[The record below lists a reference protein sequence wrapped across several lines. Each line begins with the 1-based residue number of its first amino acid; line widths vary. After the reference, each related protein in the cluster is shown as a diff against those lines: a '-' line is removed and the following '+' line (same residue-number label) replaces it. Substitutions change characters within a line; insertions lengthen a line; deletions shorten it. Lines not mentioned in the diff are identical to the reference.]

1 MRVLVIGAGGLG
13 SPVALALTGGAP
25 GTGPARLSG
34 LTLIDPD
41 LVELSNLHRQLLHGE
56 RDVGRR
62 KVDSAT
68 DRLAARAPAVPCAP
82 LARRLDAECAPALIA
97 AHDLVVEGS
106 DDLDTKFLVNDLALR
121 LGIPAVIGGV
131 VRFSGQIV
139 TVVPPGAPGRPVG
152 CYRCLFEEPP
162 PAGTAATCQQSGVL
176 GPACGVVGGL
186 MAAEAAR
193 LLAGATPLYAGAVLT
208 LDLLRWRL
216 RQIKLPR
223 RPGCP
228 ACAAASPRR

>member
-13 SPVALALTGGAP
+13 SPVALALTGGPTA
-25 GTGPARLSG
+25 GPARLSG
-34 LTLIDPD
+34 LTLIDAD
-41 LVELSNLHRQLLHGE
+41 VVEVSNLHRQLLHGE

-62 KVDSAT
+62 KVDSAA
-68 DRLAARAPAVPCAP
+68 DRLAARAPALPCER
-82 LARRLDAECAPALIA
+82 LAQRLDAECAPALIA

-106 DDLDTKFLVNDLALR
+106 DDLGTKFLVNDLALR
-121 LGIPAVIGGV
+121 LGVPAVIGGV

-139 TVVPPGAPGRPVG
+139 TVVPPGVASRPLG

-176 GPACGVVGGL
+176 GPACGLVGGL
-186 MAAEAAR
+186 MAAEALR
-193 LLAGATPLYAGAVLT
+193 ILAGATPLYAGAVLT

-216 RQIKLPR
+216 RQIKLPP
-223 RPGCP
+223 RPDCP
-228 ACAAASPRR
+228 ACAAASPRC